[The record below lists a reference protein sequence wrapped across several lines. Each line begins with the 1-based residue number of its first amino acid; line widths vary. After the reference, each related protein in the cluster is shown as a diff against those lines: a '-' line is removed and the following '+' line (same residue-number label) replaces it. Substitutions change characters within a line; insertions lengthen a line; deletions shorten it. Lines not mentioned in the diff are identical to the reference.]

1 MTKARSFRRR
11 TLTHAELEDYLT
23 DIGQRM
29 EVNPRGYREVAMS
42 ECDSTLYAS
51 KAVQYRASYSPAST
65 DEERVRNF
73 CRVRRK
79 ATT

>member
-1 MTKARSFRRR
+1 M
-11 TLTHAELEDYLT
+11 THAELEDYLT
-23 DIGQRM
+23 DIGQGM

-42 ECDSTLYAS
+42 ECDSTLHTN

-73 CRVRRK
+73 CRVRRE
-79 ATT
+79 ANP